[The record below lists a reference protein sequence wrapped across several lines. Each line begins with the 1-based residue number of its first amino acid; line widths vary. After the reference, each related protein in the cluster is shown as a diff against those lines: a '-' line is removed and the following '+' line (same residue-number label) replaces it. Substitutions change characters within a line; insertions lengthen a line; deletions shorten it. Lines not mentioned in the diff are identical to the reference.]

1 MLEKHSW
8 NSFLLYLVFEIL
20 ELVREIN
27 SFQEVLYKRG
37 VPRNFSKLSDKHKKL
52 SSGGIL
58 SKDVLKNFVKFTEK
72 TIFARVY
79 FLTKSQARNLKLA
92 DAAARDC
99 L

>member
-8 NSFLLYLVFEIL
+8 NSFLLYLVVEIL
-20 ELVREIN
+20 ELAREIN
-27 SFQEVLYKRG
+27 SFQEVLYKKG
-37 VPRNFSKLSDKHKKL
+37 VLKNFSKLSDKHKKL

-58 SKDVLKNFVKFTEK
+58 SKDVLKNFVNFA
-72 TIFARVY
+72 IFARVY

-92 DAAARDC
+92 EPAARDC

>member
-1 MLEKHSW
+1 M
-8 NSFLLYLVFEIL
+8 VEIL

-27 SFQEVLYKRG
+27 SFQEVLYKKG
-37 VPRNFSKLSDKHKKL
+37 VLKNFSKLSDKHKKL

-58 SKDVLKNFVKFTEK
+58 SKDVLKNFLNFAIFT
-72 TIFARVY
+72 RVY

-92 DAAARDC
+92 EAAARDC